1 MQDRYTELQ
10 ERKMIGIRREIELKK
25 IPKSSRTEEQNVE
38 LAALNSADTEALDAL
53 NEEKERIEIE
63 LYAKLELNTVESM
76 MQTHTRVTVQ
86 FDDEKVT
93 TRSTHGPATFSFNK
107 QVITFAP
114 KLKEE
119 DVLV

>member
-1 MQDRYTELQ
+1 
-10 ERKMIGIRREIELKK
+10 
-25 IPKSSRTEEQNVE
+25 
-38 LAALNSADTEALDAL
+38 
-53 NEEKERIEIE
+53 
-63 LYAKLELNTVESM
+63 

-107 QVITFAP
+107 QTITFAP

-119 DVLV
+119 DILV